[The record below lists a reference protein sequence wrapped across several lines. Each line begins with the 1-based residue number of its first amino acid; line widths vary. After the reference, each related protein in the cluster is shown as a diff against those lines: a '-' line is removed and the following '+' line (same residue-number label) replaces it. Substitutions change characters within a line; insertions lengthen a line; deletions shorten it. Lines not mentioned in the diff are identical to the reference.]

1 MTTSE
6 PIEPPETRRPV
17 ERLVGRLCVVSFG
30 GGVNSTALL
39 IGMHER
45 GERPD
50 AILFAD
56 TGGEKPATYEHVERV
71 REWCARVGFPPLT
84 TVGYTESANGTLEQ
98 ECLNNETLP
107 SKAFGFGGCSVK
119 WKRQPMD
126 RWVKS
131 WPQAVAAWERGEKVT
146 RLIGLH
152 AGEMKRGKIP
162 DDERFQYRY
171 PLREWGWVQAD
182 CEAAHERSGLK
193 LACKSACFF
202 CPAMRKVEVI
212 RLSKEQPE
220 LFERAVA
227 IERNA
232 IAAGT
237 LETVRGLG
245 RNWTWE
251 SLVASDARQ
260 QRLFEDDQAPLCD
273 VCFDG

>member
-1 MTTSE
+1 MTS
-6 PIEPPETRRPV
+6 
-17 ERLVGRLCVVSFG
+17 VVSYG

-45 GERPD
+45 GERPN

-56 TGGEKPATYEHVERV
+56 TGGEKPQTYEHIERV
-71 REWCARVGFPPLT
+71 RQWIDRVGFPPLT
-84 TVGYTESANGTLEQ
+84 TVGYTESAHGSLEQ

-126 RWVKS
+126 RWVAA
-131 WPQAVAAWERGEKVT
+131 WPDAVAAWERGEQVT

-152 AGEMKRGKIP
+152 AGEMRRGKIP
-162 DDERFQYRY
+162 DDKKYCYRY

-182 CEAAHERSGLK
+182 CEEAHVRAGLT

-202 CPAMRKVEVI
+202 CPAMRKAEVI
-212 RLSKEQPE
+212 QLANEHPD
-220 LFERAVA
+220 LFARAVA

-232 IAAGT
+232 IEAGT

-245 RNWTWE
+245 RHWTWE
-251 SLVASDARQ
+251 ALVAADERQ
-260 QRLFEDDQAPLCD
+260 MRLFQDDQSPLCD
-273 VCFDG
+273 VCLDE